1 MKVGDL
7 IKIKAKRRA
16 SANRALDAIAGQF
29 GVLIEEYDIGRSYPI
44 GGRKQW
50 KVFVDGEAYWLY
62 PGDFEAQE

>member
-1 MKVGDL
+1 MKPGDL

-29 GVLIEEYDIGRSYPI
+29 GVLIEEYDIGRSNPRA
-44 GGRKQW
+44 GRKQW

-62 PGDFEAQE
+62 PGDFEVQE